1 MCFSADL
8 IIHFINKLIFAR
20 GLSHFFIDVH
30 NAIVVVSVDQTHHH
44 IQAR

>member
-8 IIHFINKLIFAR
+8 IIHFINKLIFAG

-44 IQAR
+44 IQMR